1 MAKQTSN
8 SKQRSQ
14 SVPAKQGAGNNRSG
28 QNGTGG
34 QNVRA
39 PGKQGTRRA
48 TQQASKQQKQQEL
61 QQAKRTGRI
70 TLFSFLG
77 VGILI
82 VAAIAGVVI
91 YNQNQP
97 QTETIVNSAYPP
109 VDNIYC
115 DALEQ
120 TVYHIHA
127 HVSIYIN
134 GSLSPVPSQVGI
146 ASDGSC
152 YYWLHT
158 HDTTGVIHIESPTQ
172 KNYTLG
178 NFFDEW
184 SGNFSS
190 LGYPTQLASASGWTV
205 WVNGKPYTGDFHNI
219 QLTAHELITL
229 AYNSP
234 GVKPDTTYAW
244 NGL

>member
-14 SVPAKQGAGNNRSG
+14 NVAAKQSAGNNRSG
-28 QNGTGG
+28 QNGVAG
-34 QNVRA
+34 QSARVQ
-39 PGKQGTRRA
+39 GKQGTRRA
-48 TQQASKQQKQQEL
+48 VQQAAKQQKQQEL

-77 VGILI
+77 VGIVIL
-82 VAAIAGVVI
+82 AAITGVVFFNR
-91 YNQNQP
+91 NQTP
-97 QTETIVNSAYPP
+97 TETIVNSAYPP

-134 GSLSPVPSQVGI
+134 GSLSPVPAQVGI

-152 YYWLHT
+152 FYWLHT

-172 KNYTLG
+172 KNYMLG

-184 SGNFSS
+184 SENFSS
-190 LGYPTQLASASGWTV
+190 LGYPAQLASSSGWTV
-205 WVNGKPYTGDFHNI
+205 WVNGKSYTGDFHNI
-219 QLTAHELITL
+219 QLTAHELITM

>member
-14 SVPAKQGAGNNRSG
+14 SVPAKQSAGNNRSG
-28 QNGTGG
+28 QNATAG
-34 QNVRA
+34 QGVRA
-39 PGKQGTRRA
+39 QAKQGTRRTA
-48 TQQASKQQKQQEL
+48 QRAAKQQRQQDL
-61 QQAKRTGRI
+61 QLARRSGRI
-70 TLFSFLG
+70 TFFSFLG
-77 VGILI
+77 VGIVILA
-82 VAAIAGVVI
+82 VIAGVVL
-91 YNQNQP
+91 YNRNQP

-115 DALEQ
+115 DAGEQ
-120 TVYHIHA
+120 LAYHIHA

-134 GSLSPVPSQVGI
+134 GSLSSIPANVGI

-152 YYWLHT
+152 FYWLHT
-158 HDTTGVIHIESPTQ
+158 HDTTGVVHIESPTQ
-172 KNYTLG
+172 KNYALG
-178 NFFDEW
+178 NFLDEW

-190 LGYPTQLASASGWTV
+190 LGYPTELASSSGWTV
-205 WVNGKPYTGDFHNI
+205 WVNGKPYTGDFRNI
-219 QLTAHELITL
+219 QLTAHTL
-229 AYNSP
+229 VTMAYNSP